1 MDPRKFE
8 QSLGSVLVIG
18 GCGFL
23 GHHVVEQIIS
33 LKLPQTTVS
42 VMDISIN
49 RNRVPSVSYYQGD
62 LTSPEDVRRICEKT
76 IPQVIVHTASPVVA
90 SRNVRIY
97 HNVNVLGTQILLD
110 QAQKMSC
117 TKAFVYTSSPSVIH
131 DGYADLEMADESMPV
146 LLGAAQPE
154 VYNHTKSIAEN
165 LVLDANG
172 KNGSMMTC
180 AIRPTTMFGK
190 GDAQLLP
197 PLLRTY
203 EEGKTKVQLG
213 NNSNLFD
220 FVSVVNVA
228 HAHILA
234 AERLLDSSPTKACS
248 TEDRVDGEAFLITN
262 DEPYYFWDFTH
273 AVWAAAGDKTKPEE
287 IWIIPV
293 WLGLFIVGVIEWI
306 FWVIFFGSREPS
318 LTRQKI
324 RYTAMTRTFSI
335 EKAKR
340 RLGYK
345 PLVSMK
351 EGIRE
356 TVKWYQSTRTF
367 AKKVQ

>member
-1 MDPRKFE
+1 M
-8 QSLGSVLVIG
+8 
-18 GCGFL
+18 C
-23 GHHVVEQIIS
+23 
-33 LKLPQTTVS
+33 
-42 VMDISIN
+42 
-49 RNRVPSVSYYQGD
+49 
-62 LTSPEDVRRICEKT
+62 
-76 IPQVIVHTASPVVA
+76 
-90 SRNVRIY
+90 
-97 HNVNVLGTQILLD
+97 
-110 QAQKMSC
+110 C